1 MERAPRRAWLI
12 LGLGLLAYVVAVF
25 QRTSLGVAEVE
36 AQRRFGTTAAVLSI
50 FSVVQIA
57 AYAGFQIPV
66 GALLDRVGSRP
77 LIAAGAL
84 IMAAGQLLLATV
96 HAIGLAIAARA
107 LVGLGDALTF
117 ICVLRLIFMWFPAGQ
132 APPLMALT
140 GIVGNLGQFAAA
152 YPLVALLASRGWS
165 TSFEIAALG
174 SFAVALASAAG
185 IRSAPALGE
194 DPGPKPRLLLRS
206 GPLHAWREPG
216 TRLGL
221 WTHFVTQFSGMVFG
235 LLWGYPFL
243 VVGEGRSPEQAGLL
257 LTLMVVFTMI
267 GTYVVGQTI
276 ARWPLRRSA
285 PVLAIVGATI
295 VIWTVVLLWPG
306 RAPLGLLVV
315 LVIVLAT
322 NAPGSMTGFDYA
334 RTENEAE
341 RIGSAI
347 GIVNV
352 GGYSASLVTIAL
364 IGVVLSAQS
373 SGGPHSYTLGD
384 YKLAFCVQYI
394 FWAIGLVAFL
404 RCRRTLRAAR
414 GIELD
419 PLHRAV
425 AKRLRERSGAPPPAP

>member
-1 MERAPRRAWLI
+1 MESRAPRRAWLI
-12 LGLGLLAYVVAVF
+12 LGLGILAYVVAVF
-25 QRTSLGVAEVE
+25 QRASLGVAEVE

-50 FSVVQIA
+50 FSVIQIG

-84 IMAAGQLLLATV
+84 IMGGGQLLLATV
-96 HAIGLAIAARA
+96 HTIGLAIAARA

-117 ICVLRLIFMWFPAGQ
+117 ICVLRLIFMWFPARQ

-152 YPLVALLASRGWS
+152 YPLVTLLASRGWT
-165 TSFEIAALG
+165 TSFELAALA
-174 SFAVALASAAG
+174 SFAVALASLAG
-185 IRSAPALGE
+185 IRSGPALVAAAPPR
-194 DPGPKPRLLLRS
+194 PGLRA

-243 VVGEGRSPEQAGLL
+243 VIGERRSPAQAGLL
-257 LTLMVVFTMI
+257 LTLMVICTMI
-267 GTYVVGQTI
+267 GTYVVGQAI
-276 ARWPLRRSA
+276 ARWPLRRSV
-285 PVLAIVGATI
+285 PVLAIVGAT
-295 VIWTVVLLWPG
+295 VLTWTVVLLWPG

-315 LVIVLAT
+315 LVVVLAS
-322 NAPGSMTGFDYA
+322 NGPGSMTGFDYA

-352 GGYSASLVTIAL
+352 GGYSASLATIAL

-373 SGGPHSYTLGD
+373 SGGPSSYTLGD
-384 YKLAFCVQYI
+384 FKLAFTVQYI
-394 FWAIGLVAFL
+394 FWAIGLIGFF

-414 GIELD
+414 GLELD
-419 PLHRAV
+419 PFHRAV
-425 AKRLRERSGAPPPAP
+425 ARRLRERSSRR